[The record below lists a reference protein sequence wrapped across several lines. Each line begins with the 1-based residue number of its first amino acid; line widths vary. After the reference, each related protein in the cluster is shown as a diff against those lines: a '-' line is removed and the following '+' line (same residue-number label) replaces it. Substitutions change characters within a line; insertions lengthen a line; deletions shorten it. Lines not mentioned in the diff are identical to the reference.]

1 MFVGRKPEM
10 ARLEEMYNS
19 GHFEFA
25 VIYGRRRV
33 GKTTLVNEFCRGK
46 KTIYFVG
53 IESTEKEN
61 LERLSKAVLE
71 VSFPG
76 ADLPP
81 FPTFDALFDHVHH
94 MASKERVVLFIDEYP
109 YLAQAKPAVSS
120 ILQAYV
126 DRWFKDGKLFLI
138 LCGSSM
144 SFMEHQVLGARSP
157 LYGRRTAQFKVLPFT
172 FFETREMLPSFPSES
187 QAVIFGAT
195 GGIPEY
201 LSRIEG
207 RLSLKENLV
216 RLFLRPSGRLFE
228 EPSNLLKQEL
238 RDPAAYNAIITAIA
252 EGASRQADIS
262 GKVGITASAC
272 SNLLSSLIALG
283 LVRKDIP
290 VTESVSRRTVYVLDD
305 PMFRFWY
312 RFVYPNLNS
321 LMAGHADEV
330 YETKVL
336 PQLEAFTGPVFEQ
349 ICLEY
354 LTRRLLPDELPFWS
368 SHVGRWWGTNPSTLK
383 EMEIDILAYEG
394 DQALFCEC
402 KWTNRLVGLDCLNSL
417 RAKSGLFPHED
428 RYYHLFAKRGFT
440 TGCREAAAADPK
452 VKLICFE
459 ELCR

>member
-10 ARLEEMYNS
+10 ARLEEMYS
-19 GHFEFA
+19 SEHFEFA
-25 VIYGRRRV
+25 VVYGRRRV
-33 GKTTLVNEFCRGK
+33 GKTTLVNEFCLGK

-61 LERLSKAVLE
+61 LESLSRAVLE
-71 VSFPG
+71 ASLPG
-76 ADLPP
+76 AVMPA
-81 FPTFDALFDHVHH
+81 FQTFDALFDHIHQ
-94 MASKERVVLFIDEYP
+94 MALKERVVLFIDEYP

-120 ILQAYV
+120 LLQAFI
-126 DRWFKDGKLFLI
+126 DRKYKEGRLFLI

-172 FFETREMLPSFPSES
+172 FFETMEMLPSFPPES
-187 QAVIFGAT
+187 QAVLFGAT

-216 RLFLRPSGRLFE
+216 RLFFRPSGRLFE

-252 EGASRQADIS
+252 EGASRLADIS
-262 GKVGITASAC
+262 GKVGIPASAC
-272 SNLLSSLIALG
+272 SNLLTSLIVLG

-290 VTESVSRRTVYVLDD
+290 VTANVSRRTLYHLEDS
-305 PMFRFWY
+305 MFRFWY

-330 YETKVL
+330 YEQKVK
-336 PQLEAFTGPVFEQ
+336 PQLEAFTVPVFER

-354 LTRRLLPDELPFWS
+354 LTRRLRPEELPFWS
-368 SHVGRWWGTNPSTLK
+368 SRIGRWWGTNASAMR
-383 EMEIDILAYEG
+383 EAEIDILAFEG
-394 DQALFCEC
+394 EKALFCEC
-402 KWTNRLVGLDCLNSL
+402 KWTNQLVGTDVLNSL
-417 RAKSGLFPHED
+417 RAKSVLFPYTD
-428 RYYHLFAKRGFT
+428 CYFHLFAKRGFT
-440 TGCREAAAADPK
+440 TGCRNAAAADPT
-452 VKLICFE
+452 VKLVLFE
-459 ELCR
+459 DLCR